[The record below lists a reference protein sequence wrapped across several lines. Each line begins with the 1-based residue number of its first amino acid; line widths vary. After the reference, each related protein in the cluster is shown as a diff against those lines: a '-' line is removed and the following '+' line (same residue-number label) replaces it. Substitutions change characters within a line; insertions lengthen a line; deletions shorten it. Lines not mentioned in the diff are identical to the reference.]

1 MGLYHNI
8 THWDY
13 NLEVGEGEHV
23 AWVRFP
29 FGECCKLDPICKI
42 ITLYDD
48 FYADLEVIESTH
60 MTPGTIIEKQS
71 LREFRRVKLTT
82 IDDGLSYNKSI

>member
-1 MGLYHNI
+1 VGLYHNI

-23 AWVRFP
+23 AWIRYP
-29 FGECCKLDPICKI
+29 FGEYVMDPICKV

-48 FYADLEVIESTH
+48 FSADLEVIRSEH
-60 MTPGTIIEKQS
+60 MTPGTMLEKQS
-71 LREFRRVKLTT
+71 LREFRRVKLTP
-82 IDDGLSYNKSI
+82 IKDDLTYNKSV

>member
-1 MGLYHNI
+1 MSLYHNI

-23 AWVRFP
+23 AWIRYP
-29 FGECCKLDPICKI
+29 FGEYVLDPIFKVV
-42 ITLYDD
+42 TLYDD
-48 FYADLEVIESTH
+48 FIADLEVVRSDFMST
-60 MTPGTIIEKQS
+60 GTILEKQS

-82 IDDGLSYNKSI
+82 IKDDLTYNQSI